1 MGAITSTIVKRQ
13 VLGGT
18 ARHVIADITFSS
30 SYSAGGDTFTPAQFG
45 LQRVDMIIPQG
56 DAAGS
61 TTTGYA
67 LMPDIP
73 NLKIK
78 LIGGAAS
85 GVAGA
90 ETGTA
95 GQTGTTARILV
106 IGDAPYV

>member
-1 MGAITSTIVKRQ
+1 MGAVTVAIVKRQ

-18 ARHVIADITFSS
+18 ARNVIADVTFSG
-30 SYSAGGDTFTPAQFG
+30 SYAAGGDTYTPSQFG
-45 LQRVDMIIPQG
+45 LSTVNYIAPTM
-56 DAAGS
+56 AAGS
-61 TTTGYA
+61 TTTGYNV
-67 LMPDIP
+67 LPDIP
-73 NLKIK
+73 NGKLR

-95 GQTGTTARILV
+95 GQTGTVARLLV